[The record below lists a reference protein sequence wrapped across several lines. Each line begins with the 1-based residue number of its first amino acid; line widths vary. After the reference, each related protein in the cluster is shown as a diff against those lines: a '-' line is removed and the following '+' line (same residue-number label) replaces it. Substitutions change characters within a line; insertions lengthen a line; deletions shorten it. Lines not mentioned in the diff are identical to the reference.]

1 MTQLHDDRLLAEGSA
16 PVTGERTPLDPAAVP
31 SSRRQLEPAREPQA
45 QTIPAPRV
53 GDAQQPGT
61 DGHQTRPELAEV
73 TDLAGLSGL
82 AEATARAGID
92 ALREVSA
99 PAPEHGAAVPPAPR
113 GRHGRRRGPALP
125 TPSRRPAMYLAA
137 ALVGAAGLGLFSAS
151 DPVALADSAT
161 PVSASVSVAE
171 ELGLAEQSSTAVMP
185 DDAAAR
191 LEEMAA
197 SRTAREAEQAAA
209 VQVQAEADRLA
220 AEAAAEAARPKAVLP
235 VAGARLSSGFGAR
248 WGTLHAGLDFA
259 APIGTPE
266 YAAMDG
272 VVLEAGPASGY
283 GLAVYVQHEN
293 GDVTVYGH
301 MEQIL
306 VSPGQVVRAGDTIAL
321 LGNRGRSTGP
331 HLHFE
336 VHVGGINGQKIDPVP
351 WLRERGVQI

>member
-16 PVTGERTPLDPAAVP
+16 PVPGVRDPLDPAAVP
-31 SSRRQLEPAREPQA
+31 SSRRQQEPAGEPTA
-45 QTIPAPRV
+45 QPIPTPRV
-53 GDAQQPGT
+53 GDAQQSEAGGSEAP
-61 DGHQTRPELAEV
+61 HELAEV

-92 ALREVSA
+92 ALHAIPV
-99 PAPEHGAAVPPAPR
+99 PGPEAGGAVPP
-113 GRHGRRRGPALP
+113 GRRRGRRRRPALP
-125 TPSRRPAMYLAA
+125 APSRRPAAYLAA
-137 ALVGAAGLGLFSAS
+137 ALVGAAGLGLFSPG
-151 DPVALADSAT
+151 DPVAQAE
-161 PVSASVSVAE
+161 PVSSSVSVAE
-171 ELGLAEQSSTAVMP
+171 ELGLDEQAAAPVMP

-209 VQVQAEADRLA
+209 AQVQAEADRLA

-235 VAGARLSSGFGAR
+235 VAGARLSSTFGSR
-248 WGTLHAGLDFA
+248 WGRMHAGIDLA
-259 APIGTPE
+259 APMRTPE

-283 GLAVYVQHEN
+283 GNVVYIQHEN

-301 MEQIL
+301 MEEIL
-306 VSPGQVVRAGDTIAL
+306 VSAGQVVRAGDTIAL
-321 LGNRGRSTGP
+321 LGNRGQSTGP

-336 VHVGGINGQKIDPVP
+336 VAIGGLDGEKVDPLP